1 MANHDTNLLSIKT
14 TYGATVSETESA
26 PEKMLHIDVLQRN
39 HQCISKIRSCRFRV
53 VLLFVVLLVII
64 SICASRRSSSLPSF
78 HQNFKIKNVD
88 SGGDQHTDY
97 NTLDIIAIGQSD
109 SPRALSELDPVSDI
123 QLYPFDRP
131 KISKP
136 PKLFGKYH
144 YGQVHTAQP
153 LPTNQWYENMFLL
166 TDGAGDPNENN
177 RLYTIP
183 YVIDTVGPIPGIRLF
198 ETRVLGM
205 DKVVQVTYVN
215 FHGLTLGATHN
226 LAAEA
231 QDTAKSIVH
240 KPYTLD
246 DDRSS
251 VPMSPLGITLKW
263 KSTDTSSVF
272 DKMTSSIVRG
282 MPYGSM
288 RYQYL
293 NANGSFQGALPTV
306 AAELPTH
313 FPPVVD
319 SNTQLIC
326 SSAGNAGGSEELVT
340 ESVRFSF
347 KESDYT
353 WVVFYSHPVY
363 VRCFESEA
371 IDTPRFALQA
381 NRVASQNTLD
391 QNFDDVFISRIALVS
406 NCTHGTNPSHCIGA
420 KPHDSSDFSTLLH
433 KHAHVY
439 PGPNTKIDI
448 TFPSDEEGTVGAN
461 SYLHFDWDAR
471 HISNDT
477 RIHTTDDA
485 GLLIYA
491 LTHHRESFLTNPTM
505 STASDN
511 KCSCRSTLHGQACLV
526 EGSNWIIKEELD
538 GEPSFSA
545 PRPPMAESI
554 AHLAK
559 AISRDIYFRV
569 SKHFQRGA
577 GDTYFSGKVLA
588 KLSRIL
594 LVTEELTNMC
604 TQIDDKGNKVYE
616 ECNNVTLPSDEVFDQ
631 ALDHLRSSTEIWING
646 TADTPFV
653 YDTQWGGLVSCG
665 CYFNN
670 TSQKCNNVF
679 PDCPAFSDRG
689 LDFGHGF
696 YNDHHY
702 HQGYHIYAA
711 ATVAHFDHA
720 WGTKHFEEV
729 LLLIRDIANPSP
741 DDVYF
746 PTYRMKDWYLGNSW
760 AGGIGAL
767 MPNGRNQ
774 ESVSEAIAAYEA
786 VSLFG
791 QVMIEAWEQDPNI
804 SNDTGNEN
812 VSKARSICDIGRLL
826 TATELRAADRY
837 WHLSHSKKKERVYPE
852 QYKPLVVG
860 MLWNMMAQFQTW
872 FGSAPHLAYG
882 IQLLPLTPVGER
894 RDKIEWAKE
903 LYPSFA
909 KSCHSSSNCDAQGW
923 GILQYAILA
932 TIGHP
937 KKAIQYAE
945 KLPKEVFETPGGN
958 GHSLTN
964 TIWYY
969 ATRPKTEPLLLVP
982 EQNDQILDCGCPET
996 CKATVLNSPAIGYTC
1011 GERIQWLIL
1020 NDGKSER
1027 EACNNVAV
1035 VRFADDCS
1043 GCDPHQCDAPIASSS
1058 NESQQCPKCS
1068 DAICKDTQLNK
1079 CPIQDAPYLCIDGAS
1094 AGGCSATP
1102 WNIGPTYCDD
1112 CCELTYDCNKLL

>member
-1 MANHDTNLLSIKT
+1 MANHDETGNKT
-14 TYGATVSETESA
+14 TYGAVVLNTKSA
-26 PEKMLHIDVLQRN
+26 PDRIFTTDIIHRN
-39 HQCISKIRSCRFRV
+39 HECISKIWTSRYFTVS
-53 VLLFVVLLVII
+53 LFVGLLGLI
-64 SICASRRSSSLPSF
+64 SICASGRFSSLVLKT
-78 HQNFKIKNVD
+78 NNVENVGIED
-88 SGGDQHTDY
+88 TIYHA
-97 NTLDIIAIGQSD
+97 LDITALGQSN
-109 SPRALSELDPVSDI
+109 SPQAFSKLDPVSDI
-123 QLYPFDRP
+123 QLHPFDRP
-131 KISKP
+131 KISRP
-136 PKLFGKYH
+136 SELFGKYH
-144 YGQVHTAQP
+144 HGQVNTKQP

-166 TDGAGDPNENN
+166 TDGAGDPNERN
-177 RLYTIP
+177 RVYTIP
-183 YVIDTVGPIPGIRLF
+183 YVVDTVGPIPGIRLF

-205 DKVVQVTYVN
+205 DKIVQVTYVN

-226 LAAEA
+226 LAAKA
-231 QDTAKSIVH
+231 QDTRRDIV
-240 KPYTLD
+240 KQTYTLD
-246 DDRSS
+246 DDKSY

-263 KSTDTSSVF
+263 KSTDTSSSF

-288 RYQYL
+288 RYQYN
-293 NANGSFQGALPTV
+293 NANGVFQGALPTV

-319 SNTQLIC
+319 SNTKLIC
-326 SSAGNAGGSEELVT
+326 SSADNEEGNEELVT
-340 ESVRFSF
+340 ESVTFSF

-353 WVVFYSHPVY
+353 WAVFYSHPVY
-363 VRCFESEA
+363 VRCVESEVL
-371 IDTPRFALQA
+371 DTPRFALQA
-381 NRVASQNTLD
+381 NRVASQNTSDL
-391 QNFDDVFISRIALVS
+391 NFDDVFISRIALLN
-406 NCTHGTNPSHCIGA
+406 NCTHGANPSHCTGA
-420 KPHDSSDFSTLLH
+420 KAHDRSEFSTLIH

-439 PGPNTKIDI
+439 PGPNTKTDF
-448 TFPSDEEGTVGAN
+448 TFLSDEEGTGGAY

-477 RIHTTDDA
+477 TCHTTDDA
-485 GLLIYA
+485 DLLIYA
-491 LTHHRESFLTNPTM
+491 LPHHRETFLTHPTL
-505 STASDN
+505 SPVLEDTT
-511 KCSCRSTLHGQACLV
+511 SCRSTLHGRACLV
-526 EGSNWIIKEELD
+526 EGSNWVVKEDLD
-538 GEPSFSA
+538 GQPSFSA
-545 PRPPMAESI
+545 PRPPMAKAI
-554 AHLAK
+554 PHLAD
-559 AISRDIYFRV
+559 AINKDINYRV

-588 KLSRIL
+588 KFSRIL

-604 TQIDDKGNKVYE
+604 SEIDEERNKVYE
-616 ECNNVTLPSDEVFDQ
+616 ECNNVTLPSDEVFGQ

-665 CYFNN
+665 CLFND

-679 PDCPAFSDRG
+679 PDCPAFSDKG

-711 ATVAHFDHA
+711 ATVAHFDPA

-767 MPNGRNQ
+767 FPNGRNQ

-791 QVMIEAWEQDPNI
+791 QVMVEAWEQDPNT
-804 SNDTGNEN
+804 SSVTKNEN
-812 VSKARSICDIGRLL
+812 AAKARNIRDIGRLL
-826 TATELRAADRY
+826 TATELRSADRY

-852 QYKPLVVG
+852 QYTPLVVG

-872 FGSAPHLAYG
+872 FGNAPHLAYG
-882 IQLLPLTPVGER
+882 IQLLPLTPVAEK

-909 KSCHSSSNCDAQGW
+909 KSCRSSSDCDAQGW
-923 GILQYAILA
+923 GILQHAILA
-932 TIGHP
+932 TVGHAD
-937 KKAIQYAE
+937 KAIQYAE
-945 KLPKEVFETPGGN
+945 KLPKEVFETAGGN

-969 ATRPKTEPLLLVP
+969 ATRPKTEPLILVP
-982 EQNDQILDCGCPET
+982 EQDDQILDCGCPDT
-996 CKATVLNSPAIGYTC
+996 CTTTVLNSQAVGYTC
-1011 GERIQWLIL
+1011 GERIQWLIQ

-1027 EACNNVAV
+1027 EACENVAGGG
-1035 VRFADDCS
+1035 FADDCS
-1043 GCDPHQCDAPIASSS
+1043 GCDPHQCAAPLVSPTDE
-1058 NESQQCPKCS
+1058 NQQCPICS
-1068 DAICKDTQLNK
+1068 DDICEDTQLNK
-1079 CPIQDAPYLCIDGAS
+1079 CPVQDAPFLCTEGAS
-1094 AGGCSATP
+1094 SGGCSPIP
-1102 WNIGPTYCDD
+1102 W
-1112 CCELTYDCNKLL
+1112 